1 MRLAVV
7 TFKVPF
13 DSDKD
18 ITASCFSHDT
28 RCFRCKSVSHLPKA
42 WPHYYGWLS
51 PSVIKARVALFRNYA
66 NFPAGSP
73 CAAAIHRAHLN
84 AWQFCLN
91 VWLLEDKNIPCFN
104 SPSKR
109 ATGNFIHIWFL
120 RKNEAEQIVFFR
132 IHSSRVDGKEGV
144 LHFPALPAEGL
155 IDLVVHRYTV
165 PQLHFHVRKKASSVV
180 WHLSQLSNAFLGE
193 ERDMGYWTWMKDEWK
208 RNCDKNLNYKC
219 LFVA

>member
-51 PSVIKARVALFRNYA
+51 PSVIKARVTLFRNYA

-84 AWQFCLN
+84 ASAWTSDFWKTKISHALIVHQN
-91 VWLLEDKNIPCFN
+91 GPLETSFTFDSSGKTKQNKSF
-104 SPSKR
+104 
-109 ATGNFIHIWFL
+109 
-120 RKNEAEQIVFFR
+120 FFR
-132 IHSSRVDGKEGV
+132 IHSSKVDGKEGV